1 MLLKCYQKQCIFVLT
16 IVSLVKAQKNRN
28 IKGHNKNKIYLDVT
42 SFNTKIGRKILT
54 STLRVTVFAF
64 FENYDFSASYF
75 GDKILKFSEN
85 ICYPSTYFLKQAKNE
100 EF

>member
-28 IKGHNKNKIYLDVT
+28 IKGHNKNKST
-42 SFNTKIGRKILT
+42 SMSPRLTPKQVEILT